1 MIARLLR
8 LNNACNVGVCEFHGE
23 GEYRVVD
30 AGHEVVHARK
40 SIDALSHR
48 ANRRVSLPT
57 CPNRGFCHVFGPHA
71 NDRRGRDDAPKT
83 DFNCLKVVMSGR
95 NEPRGKAVLGSLS
108 RHDDRGGQ
116 DYQNEGDF
124 RHPRK

>member
-48 ANRRVSLPT
+48 ANRRV
-57 CPNRGFCHVFGPHA
+57 
-71 NDRRGRDDAPKT
+71 
-83 DFNCLKVVMSGR
+83 
-95 NEPRGKAVLGSLS
+95 LS
-108 RHDDRGGQ
+108 RHVPTAAFATCSGLTPTTGEAAMMRRRQ
-116 DYQNEGDF
+116 TSTA
-124 RHPRK
+124 